1 MSSSPASL
9 TDRMKRFVEEY
20 TGPQSV
26 EIELH
31 DVLYALD
38 KVLRMHGA
46 YPQVRLLV
54 TSDPIEREPKE
65 EWKE

>member
-1 MSSSPASL
+1 M
-9 TDRMKRFVEEY
+9 
-20 TGPQSV
+20 
-26 EIELH
+26 
-31 DVLYALD
+31 
-38 KVLRMHGA
+38 LRMHGA